1 MALID
6 VKQYY
11 EQVEKQ
17 YFEMLGD
24 VKDLDEAFQNNI
36 ISEEQINQAH
46 TMLDSVK
53 SNYLRLSYIMLE
65 FAKPR
70 PRRKFRIK
78 KFMKSNKDLYDNL
91 KGHTKDDVLKENS
104 DVLKNFKEYIK
115 ELKEKK

>member
-46 TMLDSVK
+46 DMLDSVK

-70 PRRKFRIK
+70 RKSKIK
-78 KFMKSNKDLYDNL
+78 KFMKSNKDLYDSL
-91 KGHTKDDVLKENS
+91 EGHTKDDVLDENY
-104 DVLKNFKEYIK
+104 DALKNFRKYVK
-115 ELKEKK
+115 ELKGEK